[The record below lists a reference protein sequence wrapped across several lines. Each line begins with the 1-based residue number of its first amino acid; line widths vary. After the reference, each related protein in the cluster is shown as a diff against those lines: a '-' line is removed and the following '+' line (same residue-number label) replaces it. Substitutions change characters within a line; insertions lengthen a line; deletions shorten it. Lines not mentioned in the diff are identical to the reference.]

1 MIRAVF
7 WQNPQ
12 KHIFK
17 FSVNGH
23 SGLCEAGSDIV
34 CAAASAM
41 ALSTVNGL
49 TEIIGIPV
57 DCIIEDGDML
67 IELPNNISSENK
79 KLTQVLL
86 RTLHLGFKALHD
98 EYPDNI
104 KLKLIT
110 LSNSGGEHDA
120 KNEHTTI
127 RT

>member
-23 SGLCEAGSDIV
+23 AGHGEEGSDIV

-41 ALSTVNGL
+41 ALSTVNGI
-49 TEIIGIPV
+49 TEIIGVPV
-57 DCIIEDGDML
+57 NCLIEDGDML
-67 IELPNNISSENK
+67 CQLPDNISDENNK
-79 KLTQVLL
+79 FTQVLL
-86 RTLHLGFKALHD
+86 ETLQLGFKALRA
-98 EYPDNI
+98 EYPNNI
-104 KLKLIT
+104 QLKLIT
-110 LSNSGGEHDA
+110 LSNLGGEHDA
-120 KNEHTTI
+120 KNEHSTI